1 MGIRKY
7 GSMEIWKYGCMEIW
21 KYKNT
26 KNMEILKT
34 EMGKQGN
41 MEIR

>member
-1 MGIRKY
+1 
-7 GSMEIWKYGCMEIW
+7 MEVWKYGNMDVWKYGNMEIQ
-21 KYKNT
+21 KYGNT